1 MLYKPKFCSPSMTAD
16 QKCFVYNADNKYT
29 FSCICDGDT
38 AIRYV
43 KVNIPSLKLEKES
56 EPFDPPIYPVDNKGN
71 YNIFSLEVDL
81 SEDDESPE
89 SSGDDNSPEGSEN
102 GELLVDSGDV
112 ELPEGSGDGE
122 LPEGSEDGNLKKSVL
137 ELNKPFSWTITL
149 IGVDDSEMT
158 SFLQETSIVQPVIKW
173 HINEEEKENENTSN
187 EQVDENENTSNER
200 IIDVNKINAKIDF
213 TSPYR
218 IQYWHYD
225 IYEHDT
231 NILVYSSK
239 KIFSQ
244 DISFSFDEFLNK
256 TKYKIELHIMDTINQ
271 AWNDEM
277 YITSIYDVLESSSN
291 FTCRLLPFDSGV
303 YLKWDNIL
311 SNISQS
317 ENGNSPD
324 NISSI
329 IETNNEGLTIAEQNV
344 YNLNNN
350 NALEISNL
358 NVNTAGIYGCFK
370 IAKWYEKEEADFC
383 SFSVYDFSDS
393 SENPKTQLKVFR
405 TGETELKFI
414 TNAGEAIVTS
424 SNDTWC
430 CFYWHL
436 QTGTLL
442 LKEFK
447 TSAENQPIKL
457 TYEFI
462 ENKNNILTTG
472 NYDTFELLTKQNITL
487 PSASTVNKL
496 TISGKGAQIAYVFAA
511 RHDKDEIKLDE
522 KETKITD
529 TSYWDSLNALNTQP
543 YWNYGLAS
551 YVSSKDEIVWK
562 NTELKDNCLFC
573 LNFENREIVSDEEGF
588 SFIEKNPYLVGDVA
602 FKDKLSS
609 FIIKRRKIGENY
621 FKTIASVDISED
633 RLLDEFKLVDYSACS
648 GEKYQ
653 YVVFPIT
660 AQKYQS
666 PIYSPVINVS
676 WDRWTLMICDE
687 QETKENELIL
697 DRAFIFDLNI
707 RSGAMQNNNKKTII
721 ENFTPYPR
729 VQSSPSCYWSGSL
742 SGLLGYIAADLITY
756 VQTPKMLDDFKNLS
770 LSTKRKFL
778 KDRDGNLFE
787 VELAGQVSIDNT
799 DNLIIDLKTKS
810 LSWVEVADATDIS
823 IILREDSKKEW
834 LLTEYGYSNPIIEYA
849 WNDGQ
854 NWLNNHYWTSSER
867 SMDKYKYANWDDG
880 DNAKVVRDTL
890 ERRFKEVDTKMPKTF
905 TITTANW
912 NYDETSYVYYLDL
925 AAIMPE
931 FSYIISI
938 SEEGLEVT
946 DDNKVYS
953 DIQINKDIEV
963 TYIA

>member
-43 KVNIPSLKLEKES
+43 KVTIPSLKLETKS
-56 EPFDPPIYPVDNKGN
+56 EMFEPPIYPVDNKGN

-81 SEDDESPE
+81 SEDNEL
-89 SSGDDNSPEGSEN
+89 PEGSEN
-102 GELLVDSGDV
+102 GEASEGSGDDNSPVVLEDV
-112 ELPEGSGDGE
+112 ELPEGSGDGD
-122 LPEGSEDGNLKKSVL
+122 LKDDNLKLK
-137 ELNKPFSWTITL
+137 LNEPFSWSITL
-149 IGVDDSEMT
+149 IGVDDTEMT
-158 SFLQETSIVQPVIKW
+158 SFLQETSIVQPIIKW
-173 HINEEEKENENTSN
+173 YINGNEINPSV
-187 EQVDENENTSNER
+187 EQT
-200 IIDVNKINAKIDF
+200 IDINKINAKIDF

-271 AWNDEM
+271 AWNDEI

-317 ENGNSPD
+317 ENGNNLND
-324 NISSI
+324 ILEI
-329 IETNNEGLTIAEQNV
+329 IETNNEGLTIAKQNV
-344 YNLNNN
+344 YNLTNN

-370 IAKWYEKEEADFC
+370 IAGWYEKEEADFC

-393 SENPKTQLKVFR
+393 SEKPKTQLEVSR
-405 TGETELKFI
+405 TGETTLEFK
-414 TNAGEAIVTS
+414 TDKGEAFDVTTS

-436 QTGTLL
+436 PTGTLL
-442 LKEFK
+442 LKEFQ
-447 TSAENQPIKL
+447 TNVENQPIVL

-472 NYDTFELLTKQNITL
+472 NYDDAKPLAGQDITL

-511 RHDKDEIKLDE
+511 RHGKDEIKLDE
-522 KETKITD
+522 TETKITD
-529 TSYWDSLNALNTQP
+529 TSYWSSLDALNTQP

-551 YVSSKDEIVWK
+551 VSSEDVISNK
-562 NTELKDNCLFC
+562 NNENIDKQLKDNCLFC
-573 LNFENREIVSDEEGF
+573 LNFENREVVSDGEN
-588 SFIEKNPYLVGDVA
+588 SRLIENKNPYLVGDVA

-621 FKTIASVDISED
+621 FKTIASVDIPKEG
-633 RLLDEFKLVDYSACS
+633 LDEFKLVDYSACS

>member
-1 MLYKPKFCSPSMTAD
+1 MLYKPKFCSPSLTAD
-16 QKCFVYNADNKYT
+16 QKCFVYNTDNKYT

-43 KVNIPSLKLEKES
+43 KVNIKGLEELKS
-56 EPFDPPIYPVDNKGN
+56 EEFNPPIYPVDNKGN
-71 YNIFSLEVDL
+71 YNIFSIDTILPVD
-81 SEDDESPE
+81 
-89 SSGDDNSPEGSEN
+89 SEN
-102 GELLVDSGDV
+102 YA
-112 ELPEGSGDGE
+112 
-122 LPEGSEDGNLKKSVL
+122 LK
-137 ELNKPFSWTITL
+137 LNEPFSWTITL
-149 IGVDDSEMT
+149 IGADDTEMT
-158 SFLQETSIVQPVIKW
+158 SFLQETSIVQPIIKW
-173 HINEEEKENENTSN
+173 NINGNEMTSV
-187 EQVDENENTSNER
+187 EQE
-200 IIDVNKINAKIDF
+200 IDINKINAKIDF

-317 ENGNSPD
+317 ENGNSLD
-324 NISSI
+324 DILSI
-329 IETNNEGLTIAEQNV
+329 IETNNEGSTIAKQNV
-344 YNLNNN
+344 YNLKNNN
-350 NALEISNL
+350 TLEISNL

-370 IAKWYEKEEADFC
+370 IAEYGKEEADFC
-383 SFSVYDFSDS
+383 NFSVYDFSNS

-405 TGETELKFI
+405 IGETTLKFI
-414 TNAGEAIVTS
+414 TDTGEALVSTS

-442 LKEFK
+442 LKEFQ
-447 TSAENQPIKL
+447 TSAENQPIDL

-472 NYDTFELLTKQNITL
+472 NYNVAKTLAEQNIIL

-496 TISGKGAQIAYVFAA
+496 TIAGKGAQIAYVFAA
-511 RHDKDEIKLDE
+511 RQNKDEIEVIDN
-522 KETKITD
+522 KIAN
-529 TSYWDSLNALNTQP
+529 TSYWGSLNTLNTQP
-543 YWNYGLAS
+543 YWNYGLA
-551 YVSSKDEIVWK
+551 YVSSENEIEGK
-562 NTELKDNCLFC
+562 NTNLKDNCLFC
-573 LNFENREIVSDEEGF
+573 LNFEDREVVSDGEN
-588 SFIEKNPYLVGDVA
+588 SRLIENKNPYLVGDVA

-621 FKTIASVDISED
+621 FKTIASVDIPEEG
-633 RLLDEFKLVDYSACS
+633 LDEFKLVDYSACS

-707 RSGAMQNNNKKTII
+707 QSGAMQNNNKKTII

-756 VQTPKMLDDFKNLS
+756 VQTPKMLADFKNLS
-770 LSTKRKFL
+770 LNTKRKFL

-787 VELAGQVSIDNT
+787 IELADQVSIDNT

-823 IILREDSKKEW
+823 IILKEDSKKEW

-890 ERRFKEVDTKMPKTF
+890 ERRFKEVDTKMPKAF
-905 TITTANW
+905 TITAANW

-925 AAIMPE
+925 TAIMPE